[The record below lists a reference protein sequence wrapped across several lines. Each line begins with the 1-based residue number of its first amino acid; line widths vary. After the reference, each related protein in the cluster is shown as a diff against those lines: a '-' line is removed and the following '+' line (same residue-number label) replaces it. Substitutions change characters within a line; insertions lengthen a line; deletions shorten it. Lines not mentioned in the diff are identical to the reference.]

1 LDLDALGMTPET
13 VKDIRAIIS
22 RPNGIFV
29 VTGPT
34 GSGKTTTLYSGL
46 KEINTIEDKLLT
58 AEDPIEYDIDGIMQV
73 QIRENVGMTFASAL
87 RAFLRQDPD
96 RIMVGEIRDTET
108 AAMAVQAS
116 LTGHLVL
123 STLHTNDSAGAV
135 TRLIDMGIEPFL
147 IASTMIGVLAQRL
160 IRRVCRNC
168 KEAYDPD
175 DQELKLLGIT
185 REELAGRKFYHGRGC
200 DVCNNTGY
208 KGRVGIFELLHITP
222 EIQQLITQ
230 RKPTQY
236 IKECAVNQGMI
247 TMRQDGINQV
257 LQGITTA
264 SEVITYT
271 IM

>member
-1 LDLDALGMTPET
+1 
-13 VKDIRAIIS
+13 
-22 RPNGIFV
+22 
-29 VTGPT
+29 
-34 GSGKTTTLYSGL
+34 
-46 KEINTIEDKLLT
+46 
-58 AEDPIEYDIDGIMQV
+58 
-73 QIRENVGMTFASAL
+73 
-87 RAFLRQDPD
+87 
-96 RIMVGEIRDTET
+96 
-108 AAMAVQAS
+108 
-116 LTGHLVL
+116 
-123 STLHTNDSAGAV
+123 
-135 TRLIDMGIEPFL
+135 
-147 IASTMIGVLAQRL
+147 MIGVLAQRL